1 MPGRPRRSCDSCN
14 AQKVRIHSNLI
25 PEWSSFG
32 GIVQLRCCGQKPSC
46 QRCTR
51 IGRSCIYTG
60 SSTTPRRRRRSASV
74 VSVLPAQRPHS
85 ASLASPPLPRHI
97 PGKRYSGIPSALLPT
112 LIDLYFSHVYNS
124 NLTVHKPT
132 FLQALEADDVRLDIV
147 LSICALAA
155 MYDLQE
161 NFYRNGTTD
170 LVNRFH
176 KDANG
181 SAVLVENQF
190 CREWAEEAGRIALS
204 QIETPCSDNVVVF
217 LNLSLF
223 WYSIGEFHRASMHG
237 GTCWLML
244 LSGWLF

>member
-60 SSTTPRRRRRSASV
+60 SSTTPSRTRRRSASV
-74 VSVLPAQRPHS
+74 VSVLQAQRPHS

-97 PGKRYSGIPSALLPT
+97 PGKRYSGIPSALLPP
-112 LIDLYFSHVYNS
+112 LIELYFSHVYNS

-132 FLQALEADDVRLDIV
+132 FLKALEADNVRLDIV

-155 MYDLQE
+155 MYDVKRT
-161 NFYRNGTTD
+161 FSSCSTADKTSTD
-170 LVNRFH
+170 STRMRMVLRYSWRTNLAASGQKKLVGLH
-176 KDANG
+176 
-181 SAVLVENQF
+181 SARSKPPVQT
-190 CREWAEEAGRIALS
+190 ISLS
-204 QIETPCSDNVVVF
+204 FSISPCSGTR
-217 LNLSLF
+217 LAS
-223 WYSIGEFHRASMHG
+223 SIAPVCMEVRVA
-237 GTCWLML
+237 
-244 LSGWLF
+244 